1 MIDMYLLWYR
11 TMSNIEKYDIKWILN
26 DMKKASNINDLQ
38 WYSHWWFQ
46 PFWKILISQLGS
58 LFRNIRKVIKA
69 YKSHVPNHQPVLND
83 IPSGYL
89 T

>member
-1 MIDMYLLWYR
+1 MIF
-11 TMSNIEKYDIKWILN
+11 NDILIGGLN
-26 DMKKASNINDLQ
+26 PSEN
-38 WYSHWWFQ
+38 
-46 PFWKILISQLGS
+46 ILISQLGS